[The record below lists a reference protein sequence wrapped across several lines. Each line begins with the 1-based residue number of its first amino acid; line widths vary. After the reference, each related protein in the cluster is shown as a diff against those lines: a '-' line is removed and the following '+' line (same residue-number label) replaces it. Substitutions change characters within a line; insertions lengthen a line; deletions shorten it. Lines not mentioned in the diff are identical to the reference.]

1 MSTICQLWVSG
12 GKGLM
17 LKASNA
23 TQSNKTIFISYILKY
38 KKILLDGYK
47 APLMA
52 PPYPKVGD
60 WYRAA
65 LGPRLSEY
73 EPA

>member
-1 MSTICQLWVSG
+1 
-12 GKGLM
+12 M

-60 WYRAA
+60 
-65 LGPRLSEY
+65 
-73 EPA
+73 